1 MEYYSGVVT
10 LDMLWFLKD
19 LVYVYLMH
27 LMHAC
32 LCRTIFRVI
41 KCHEKNDG
49 RYLKKKLMIAEVN
62 GVNPSLPQR
71 VNWGKLISN
80 KLWDE
85 YINKESEYETIG
97 LELI

>member
-1 MEYYSGVVT
+1 
-10 LDMLWFLKD
+10 
-19 LVYVYLMH
+19 
-27 LMHAC
+27 
-32 LCRTIFRVI
+32 
-41 KCHEKNDG
+41 
-49 RYLKKKLMIAEVN
+49 MIAEVN